1 MPAFFIA
8 PNPAYILALLSAACA
23 IVGLFR
29 PSYTL
34 DKIVGLLT
42 RISGSSAQ
50 FINQPYAAD
59 IFAKSVCGGWQINLM
74 REKNMEV
81 AALGWAE
88 YIALQPTKHQYDK
101 NIIGNCFGISRGIR
115 PIITKI
121 GERLHKHPGTIYRC
135 IKTLFS
141 NFLKFYRSVHNIF
154 NQIYII

>member
-8 PNPAYILALLSAACA
+8 SNPAYILALLSAACA

-34 DKIVGLLT
+34 DKIVGLLI

-74 REKNMEV
+74 RGNNIEA

-88 YIALQPTKHQYDK
+88 YIALQPLKHNNHVGLEG
-101 NIIGNCFGISRGIR
+101 NIFGISRSIR
-115 PIITKI
+115 
-121 GERLHKHPGTIYRC
+121 RLRKKG
-135 IKTLFS
+135 
-141 NFLKFYRSVHNIF
+141 
-154 NQIYII
+154 QI